1 MSGYTFSH
9 LEASDRTGV
18 VDLFN
23 YYIEHTD
30 AAFPETTVPYEFF
43 DLSMQIA
50 RGYPTVA
57 VRTQEATLAG
67 FGMLRPHNPIPA
79 FARTAEITY
88 FIRPE
93 ETGKGIGTR
102 MLQHLETEGKK
113 QGITVIL
120 AHISS
125 RNEGSIRF
133 HHKNGF
139 FECGRFRNTGKK
151 RGILFD
157 TVWMEKEI

>member
-1 MSGYTFSH
+1 MSGYTFSP
-9 LEASDRTGV
+9 LEESDRTGV

-30 AAFPETTVPYEFF
+30 AAFIEMTVLYEFF
-43 DLSMQIA
+43 DMLMQIT

-57 VRTQEATLAG
+57 VRTQKGSLVG
-67 FGMLRPHNPIPA
+67 FGMLRPHNPMPA
-79 FARTAEITY
+79 FVRTAEITY

-93 ETGKGIGTR
+93 DTGKGIGTR
-102 MLQHLETEGKK
+102 LLQHLETEGKK
-113 QGITVIL
+113 QGISVIL

-157 TVWMEKEI
+157 TVWMENEI